1 MNKSVPNSLA
11 QSYEETIVEIILDDH
26 EMQGLGWAEYFLITA
41 WNPFSQ
47 KLTVTEN
54 LKRNE
59 LLLEDLR
66 TLGAESM
73 RAIGRSPDWEWFE
86 ESFAAKKISLELVVD
101 LAKKYEQNAIF
112 QINQGVRKVISCLG

>member
-1 MNKSVPNSLA
+1 MNNPGQDDLA
-11 QSYEETIVEIILDDH
+11 QLYEATIVEIILDDQELH
-26 EMQGLGWAEYFLITA
+26 GLGWAEYFLITA
-41 WNPFSQ
+41 WNPFSK
-47 KLTVTEN
+47 KLSVVEN

-66 TLGAESM
+66 TLGAELM

-86 ESFAAKKISLELVVD
+86 ESFAVKKVSLELLID

-112 QINQGVRKVISCLG
+112 HINKGQRKVISCLG